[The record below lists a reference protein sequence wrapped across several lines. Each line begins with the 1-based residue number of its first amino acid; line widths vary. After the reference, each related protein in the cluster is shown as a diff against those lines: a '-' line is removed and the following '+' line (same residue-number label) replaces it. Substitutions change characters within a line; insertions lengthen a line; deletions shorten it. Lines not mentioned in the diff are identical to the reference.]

1 MKISEYIK
9 EYRKI
14 NNISQTE
21 FAQKLFVS
29 KQTVSK
35 WENDKGLP
43 DISLYPELAKILNVS
58 IDELMGKEL
67 ENNNEEKQVVKMT
80 KKNNKKYLFIIP
92 IVIVACLGLCWMLF
106 VVGIFIFTVVEFFQ
120 IFSFVKGFIN
130 FII

>member
-67 ENNNEEKQVVKMT
+67 ENNNEEKQVVKIT

-92 IVIVACLGLCWMLF
+92 IAIVACLGLCWMLF